1 MHILFPDSYI
11 GRRAGGSVV
20 DGQRSVGIRLFQRIA
35 ESFGY
40 DNGFGGL
47 GDGERFLCA
56 SRYQVQMDIPGVIA
70 FVFIDGDADSNSS
83 GFSRVGV
90 TMHQLFAPGSSSAAC
105 QALPAVKV
113 MLLTPGCEANVIPLA
128 KKFSLSGAG
137 VMESV
142 KLSSSEQA
150 VNKLA
155 TSPRKKE
162 KYIFS

>member
-1 MHILFPDSYI
+1 
-11 GRRAGGSVV
+11 
-20 DGQRSVGIRLFQRIA
+20 
-35 ESFGY
+35 
-40 DNGFGGL
+40 
-47 GDGERFLCA
+47 
-56 SRYQVQMDIPGVIA
+56 MDIPGVIA

-83 GFSRVGV
+83 GFSRVRLRC
-90 TMHQLFAPGSSSAAC
+90 TSCLLRFISATC

-162 KYIFS
+162 KYIFHNLVI